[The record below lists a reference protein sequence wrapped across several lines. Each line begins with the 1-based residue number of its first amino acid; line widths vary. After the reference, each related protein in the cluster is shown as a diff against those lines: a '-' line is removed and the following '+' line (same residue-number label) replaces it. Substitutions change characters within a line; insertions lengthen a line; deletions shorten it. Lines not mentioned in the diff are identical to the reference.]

1 MELMKLEI
9 VTPNGVIF
17 DAEVKQVTLPGSEG
31 EFGVLANHAT
41 LVSLL
46 DTGVIVI
53 DKADGSEVAVAI
65 NSGYVKVDEEKT
77 TCIVDGAVALS
88 GGSRVRYKPID
99 AGGPVTNTLSAD
111 NWPCTIDLACRNC
124 SASPMAL
131 TRAVR
136 CFMTSPSMR
145 PSKVAAGVLSR
156 GEKGKTWR

>member
-9 VTPNGVIF
+9 ITPNGMIF
-17 DAEVKQVTLPGSEG
+17 DAEVKQVTLPGTEG
-31 EFGVLANHAT
+31 EFGVLAKHAT

-88 GGSRVRYKPID
+88 GDDS
-99 AGGPVTNTLSAD
+99 
-111 NWPCTIDLACRNC
+111 DLAKALQEAKELLK
-124 SASPMAL
+124 STEASNTAIAA
-131 TRAVR
+131 AV
-136 CFMTSPSMR
+136 
-145 PSKVAAGVLSR
+145 SKV
-156 GEKGKTWR
+156 EQIGKSF

>member
-31 EFGVLANHAT
+31 EFGVLAHHAT

-53 DKADGSEVAVAI
+53 DKADGSEVAVCI

-88 GGSRVRYKPID
+88 GDDS
-99 AGGPVTNTLSAD
+99 
-111 NWPCTIDLACRNC
+111 DLAQAIEAAKELLK
-124 SASPMAL
+124 SAESSSTAIAA
-131 TRAVR
+131 AV
-136 CFMTSPSMR
+136 
-145 PSKVAAGVLSR
+145 SKV
-156 GEKGKTWR
+156 EQIGKSL

>member
-31 EFGVLANHAT
+31 EFGVLAHHAT

-88 GGSRVRYKPID
+88 GDDS
-99 AGGPVTNTLSAD
+99 
-111 NWPCTIDLACRNC
+111 DLAK
-124 SASPMAL
+124 AL
-131 TRAVR
+131 EEAKELLKSTESSNTVIAAAV
-136 CFMTSPSMR
+136 
-145 PSKVAAGVLSR
+145 SKV
-156 GEKGKTWR
+156 EQIGKSF

>member
-9 VTPNGVIF
+9 VTPDGVIF
-17 DAEVKQVTLPGSEG
+17 DAEVKQVNLPGSEG
-31 EFGVLANHAT
+31 EFGVLAKHAT

-88 GGSRVRYKPID
+88 GDDS
-99 AGGPVTNTLSAD
+99 
-111 NWPCTIDLACRNC
+111 DLAK
-124 SASPMAL
+124 AL
-131 TRAVR
+131 EAAKTLLKSTESSNTAIAAAV
-136 CFMTSPSMR
+136 
-145 PSKVAAGVLSR
+145 SKI
-156 GEKGKTWR
+156 EQIGKSL

>member
-17 DAEVKQVTLPGSEG
+17 DAEVKQVNLPGSEG
-31 EFGVLANHAT
+31 EFGVLPRHAT

-53 DKADGSEVAVAI
+53 EKEDGSEVAVAI

-88 GGSRVRYKPID
+88 GEGS
-99 AGGPVTNTLSAD
+99 
-111 NWPCTIDLACRNC
+111 DLAK
-124 SASPMAL
+124 AL
-131 TRAVR
+131 DDAKTLLKSTESSNTAIAAAVA
-136 CFMTSPSMR
+136 
-145 PSKVAAGVLSR
+145 KV
-156 GEKGKTWR
+156 EQIGKSL

>member
-65 NSGYVKVDEEKT
+65 NSGYVKVEEEKT

-88 GGSRVRYKPID
+88 GEDS
-99 AGGPVTNTLSAD
+99 
-111 NWPCTIDLACRNC
+111 DLAQALEAAKELLKKTESSSTAIA
-124 SASPMAL
+124 SAIA
-131 TRAVR
+131 
-136 CFMTSPSMR
+136 
-145 PSKVAAGVLSR
+145 KVDQI
-156 GEKGKTWR
+156 GKSF

>member
-31 EFGVLANHAT
+31 EFGVLPKHAT

-53 DKADGSEVAVAI
+53 EKADGSEVAVAI
-65 NSGYVKVDEEKT
+65 NSGYVKVDEGKT

-88 GGSRVRYKPID
+88 GGDS
-99 AGGPVTNTLSAD
+99 
-111 NWPCTIDLACRNC
+111 DLAKALEAAKELLK
-124 SASPMAL
+124 SAESSNTAIAS
-131 TRAVR
+131 AVA
-136 CFMTSPSMR
+136 
-145 PSKVAAGVLSR
+145 KV
-156 GEKGKTWR
+156 EQIGKSF

>member
-17 DAEVKQVTLPGSEG
+17 DAEVKQVNLPGSEG
-31 EFGVLANHAT
+31 EFGVLPRHAT

-53 DKADGSEVAVAI
+53 TKQDGSEVAVAI

-88 GGSRVRYKPID
+88 GEGS
-99 AGGPVTNTLSAD
+99 
-111 NWPCTIDLACRNC
+111 DLAKALEDAKTLLKGAESSNVAIA
-124 SASPMAL
+124 SAVA
-131 TRAVR
+131 
-136 CFMTSPSMR
+136 
-145 PSKVAAGVLSR
+145 KV
-156 GEKGKTWR
+156 EQIGKSL

>member
-9 VTPNGVIF
+9 VTPDGMIF

-53 DKADGSEVAVAI
+53 EKSDEGELAVAI
-65 NSGYVKVDEEKT
+65 NSGYVKVEEEKT

-88 GGSRVRYKPID
+88 GDDS
-99 AGGPVTNTLSAD
+99 
-111 NWPCTIDLACRNC
+111 DLAKALEAAKTLLK
-124 SASPMAL
+124 STEASNAAIAA
-131 TRAVR
+131 AV
-136 CFMTSPSMR
+136 
-145 PSKVAAGVLSR
+145 SKV
-156 GEKGKTWR
+156 EHIGKSL